1 MAIKMSLFKKTAIKR
16 TIFFIICD
24 IFFIAL
30 SIYLAFI
37 MRFDLN
43 IPKQYD
49 PFVIRVIILAIIF
62 IIPVF
67 YFQKLYSFSW
77 SYVGAN
83 EVVSIFLA
91 TTISFI
97 FLSIAIFLS
106 SYFPRFLNFPRST
119 IFVSYILI
127 LIFCGGIRFSKR
139 IFLQIVGSKRITGKE
154 KTLIVGAGDTAE
166 QILRNI
172 LSSKSNPYFPI
183 GFVDDNLMKKGV
195 KIHGIRV

>member
-30 SIYLAFI
+30 SIYLAFLL
-37 MRFDLN
+37 RFDLN

-119 IFVSYILI
+119 IFVSYILV

-139 IFLQIVGSKRITGKE
+139 VYFQIHGLHSFAGKE
-154 KTLIVGAGDTAE
+154 RTLIVGAGDAGE
-166 QILRNI
+166 QIARNI
-172 LSSKSNPYFPI
+172 LS
-183 GFVDDNLMKKGV
+183 
-195 KIHGIRV
+195 